1 MLRCRN
7 LRESRGVQSLEY
19 LDSFVEAGVRPADI
33 LRAITTNAARLL
45 DIDKERGPLK
55 IGHAADII
63 AVPGNPLEDITL
75 LRRVSFVMKNG
86 AVIRQ
91 PN

>member
-1 MLRCRN
+1 MSN

-19 LDSFVEAGVRPADI
+19 VDSFVEAGVRPPDI

-45 DIDKERGPLK
+45 DINKERGLLK
-55 IGHAADII
+55 VGLAADII

-75 LRRVSFVMKNG
+75 LRRVSFVVKDG
-86 AVIRQ
+86 EVIRRSK
-91 PN
+91 